1 MESVL
6 QLLFTDPV
14 IGLIKGLL
22 VIGVVLQI
30 VPLLIYLERKL
41 SAYMQGR
48 LGPNRVNFVVPYAVP
63 GLGGLRLVPG
73 SLQPLADAIKL
84 AFKEEIIPKDADK
97 LLWYLG
103 PFLAFFPIATALAF
117 IPFGINHWDALGS
130 GVIVDLRVCSVPISV
145 LLLFAKG
152 ATLETVHMPGGTIP
166 PHDGAGRLH
175 VAFAVGDAELTDWE
189 ARLAQ
194 AGVEIEGRAAWPR
207 GGRSIYFR
215 DPDGHLVEFA
225 TPGLWPTY

>member
-1 MESVL
+1 MPSLRGVL
-6 QLLFTDPV
+6 ETSLYVDDLARSAAFWEGV
-14 IGLIKGLL
+14 IGL
-22 VIGVVLQI
+22 
-30 VPLLIYLERKL
+30 
-41 SAYMQGR
+41 
-48 LGPNRVNFVVPYAVP
+48 N
-63 GLGGLRLVPG
+63 RLVP
-73 SLQPLADAIKL
+73 ADGRFIAY
-84 AFKEEIIPKDADK
+84 DAGD
-97 LLWYLG
+97 
-103 PFLAFFPIATALAF
+103 
-117 IPFGINHWDALGS
+117 H
-130 GVIVDLRVCSVPISV
+130 SV
-145 LLLFAKG
+145 LLLFANG